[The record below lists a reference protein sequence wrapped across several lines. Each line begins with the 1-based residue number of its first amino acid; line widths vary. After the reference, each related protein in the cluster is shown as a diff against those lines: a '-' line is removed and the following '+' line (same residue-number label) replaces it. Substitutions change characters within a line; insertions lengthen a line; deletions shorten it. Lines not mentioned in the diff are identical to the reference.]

1 LYQEEDKNGM
11 DTLLSD
17 FRTALRVLAGRPAFT
32 VVTVLTL
39 ALGIGA
45 NSAIFS
51 VVNALLLRPLPYEKP
66 EELVWVTNKIPQV
79 GMEMTAGAD
88 YLDWRD
94 GSRALASVSAFTGR
108 DEFTWKGGEEPER
121 LQGTRV
127 SASFLPTLGVL
138 PAQGRGFK
146 PEEERLNAGRVAVL
160 SHRLWER
167 LFGGKG
173 QPGEQPLQLDDE
185 TYTVVGVLPEGF
197 RFPGDPEVDV
207 LVPLALDEAQERGRQ
222 RMSIVQVIGRLAP
235 GVPLGQVRAELLGI
249 QQRSIEAAR
258 QAAEAEPGPS
268 PGPPRGGPG
277 GGGLQITMRMGGGP
291 GPRRGGVVELPDME
305 LVTTPLAEK
314 LVGDVRPA
322 LLILLGAVGFVLLIA
337 CANVANLLLA
347 RATARRREIA
357 IRAALGAG
365 RGRIVRQLLT
375 ESVLLG
381 LVGGAAGLLVA
392 FAGVRL
398 LVALV
403 PADLWGG
410 LLQQIPIGLDVPVL
424 VFTFLLSVAT
434 GILFGLAPALSA
446 SRVDLSDPLKE
457 GGKSRPARARGLL
470 VAAEVAL
477 AVILL
482 IGAGLLLRSFQRLH
496 SVDPG
501 FIPESVLTLGF
512 DLPRSA
518 YSEPAKQR
526 FFFED
531 LARRAAALPGVE
543 SAAVAGS
550 LPLTG
555 FSMILRGLTVE
566 GREPLPPDQQPE
578 VGVVAVSPGYFETM
592 GIRLLGGRAF
602 AGSDGEGGAPV
613 AVVSRSMA
621 RKFWG
626 NADPVGRRLR
636 VGPPEAPWTTVV
648 GVVADVRSEGL
659 EADPRLILYRPFS
672 QQARPSGYL
681 AVKTTGDPAALVRSV
696 RAQALELDRNVPAS
710 DILTMEQRLAG
721 SVSSRRFNL
730 ILLGLFAV
738 LALAL
743 AGVGLYGVLA
753 YAVTERTREIG
764 IRMALGARR
773 QGVLALVIRQGL
785 TLAAV
790 GVGVGL
796 ILSFAFS
803 SLLRSSLFGVTTA
816 DPVTYVAIPLVL
828 LLVALLSSYLPAR
841 RATRVDPMVAL
852 RNQ

>member
-1 LYQEEDKNGM
+1 MN
-11 DTLLSD
+11 TLFSD
-17 FRTALRVLAGRPAFT
+17 VRGALRALVGRPGFT
-32 VVTVLTL
+32 AVAVLTL

-51 VVNALLLRPLPYEKP
+51 VVNALLLRPLPYEEP
-66 EELVWVTNKIPQV
+66 ERLVWVTNKIPQM
-79 GMEMTAGAD
+79 GFEMTAGAD

-94 GSRALASVSAFTGR
+94 GSRALSSVAAFSSADR
-108 DEFTWKGGEEPER
+108 FTWKGGEEPER
-121 LQGTRV
+121 LEGSRV

-138 PAQGRGFK
+138 PVRGRGFR
-146 PEEERLNAGRVAVL
+146 PEEERLRSEPVAVL

-173 QPGEQPLQLDDE
+173 QPGDQPLQLDDE

-197 RFPGDPEVDV
+197 RFPGNPEVDV

-235 GVPLGQVRAELLGI
+235 GIPLGQARAELLAI
-249 QQRSIEAAR
+249 QQRSVEAAR
-258 QAAEAEPGPS
+258 QAAEAQPEPP
-268 PGPPRGGPG
+268 PGPPPGAPRGGGSRMEIRIGGGPGPG
-277 GGGLQITMRMGGGP
+277 GGG
-291 GPRRGGVVELPDME
+291 PRPRGGFELPETE
-305 LVTTPLAEK
+305 LSVTPLPER
-314 LVGDVRPA
+314 LVGDVRPT
-322 LLILLGAVGFVLLIA
+322 LLLLLGAVGFVLLIA

-392 FAGVRL
+392 FAGIRL
-398 LVALV
+398 LVTLV

-410 LLQQIPIGLDVPVL
+410 LLQQIPIGLDAPVL
-424 VFTFLLSVAT
+424 AFTLLLSVAT
-434 GILFGLAPALSA
+434 GVLFGLAPALQA

-457 GGKSRPARARGLL
+457 GGKNRPARARGLL
-470 VAAEVAL
+470 VAFEVAL

-482 IGAGLLLRSFQRLH
+482 VGAGLLLRSFLRLQ

-501 FIPESVLTLGF
+501 FVPERVLTLGF

-518 YSEPAKQR
+518 YSEPARQR
-526 FFFED
+526 FFFEE
-531 LARRAAALPGVE
+531 LSRRVAALPGVE

-578 VGVVAVSPGYFETM
+578 VGIVAISPGYFETM

-602 AGSDGEGGAPV
+602 AETDGEGDAPV
-613 AVVSRSMA
+613 VLVSRSMA

-626 NADPVGRRLR
+626 DADPVGRRLR
-636 VGPPEAPWTTVV
+636 VGPPEVPWTTVV
-648 GVVADVRSEGL
+648 GVVADVRSDGL
-659 EADPRLILYRPFS
+659 EAEPGLLMYRPFF
-672 QQARPSGYL
+672 QQPRPSGYL
-681 AVKTTGDPAALVRSV
+681 AVKTAGDPAPLVRAV
-696 RAQALELDRNVPAS
+696 RAQALELDRNVPVR
-710 DILTMEQRLAG
+710 DVLTMEQRLAG

-730 ILLGLFAV
+730 VLLGLFAA

-743 AGVGLYGVLA
+743 SGIGLYGVLA

-773 QGVLALVIRQGL
+773 QGVLGLVIRQGL
-785 TLAAV
+785 TLATV
-790 GVGVGL
+790 GAGVGL
-796 ILSFAFS
+796 VLSFALS
-803 SLLRSSLFGVTTA
+803 RYLRSSLFGVTSN

-828 LLVALLSSYLPAR
+828 LLVALVSSYLPAR

-852 RNQ
+852 RNE

>member
-1 LYQEEDKNGM
+1 MDEEDQTDEHSPFG
-11 DTLLSD
+11 S
-17 FRTALRVLAGRPAFT
+17 AG
-32 VVTVLTL
+32 
-39 ALGIGA
+39 GA
-45 NSAIFS
+45 
-51 VVNALLLRPLPYEKP
+51 
-66 EELVWVTNKIPQV
+66 
-79 GMEMTAGAD
+79 AGA
-88 YLDWRD
+88 R
-94 GSRALASVSAFTGR
+94 
-108 DEFTWKGGEEPER
+108 GGFR
-121 LQGTRV
+121 
-127 SASFLPTLGVL
+127 
-138 PAQGRGFK
+138 
-146 PEEERLNAGRVAVL
+146 PEEERLNAGQVAIL

-167 LFGGKG
+167 LFGTKG
-173 QPGEQPLQLDDE
+173 RPGEQPLQLDDE

-222 RMSIVQVIGRLAP
+222 RMSIVQVIGRL
-235 GVPLGQVRAELLGI
+235 
-249 QQRSIEAAR
+249 
-258 QAAEAEPGPS
+258 
-268 PGPPRGGPG
+268 
-277 GGGLQITMRMGGGP
+277 
-291 GPRRGGVVELPDME
+291 
-305 LVTTPLAEK
+305 
-314 LVGDVRPA
+314 
-322 LLILLGAVGFVLLIA
+322 
-337 CANVANLLLA
+337 
-347 RATARRREIA
+347 EIA

-392 FAGVRL
+392 FAGIRL

-410 LLQQIPIGLDVPVL
+410 LLQQIPIGLDATVL
-424 VFTFLLSVAT
+424 AFTLLLSGVT

-457 GGKSRPARARGLL
+457 GGKNRSARARGLL

-482 IGAGLLLRSFQRLH
+482 IGAGLLLRSFLRLQ

-501 FIPESVLTLGF
+501 FVPERVLTLGF

-518 YSEPAKQR
+518 YSEPTKQR
-526 FFFED
+526 FFFEE
-531 LARRAAALPGVE
+531 LSRRAAALPGVE

-555 FSMILRGLTVE
+555 FSMILRGLTVD

-602 AGSDGEGGAPV
+602 AETDGEGGAPV
-613 AVVSRSMA
+613 AGVSRSMA

-626 NADPVGRRLR
+626 DADAVGRRLR
-636 VGPPEAPWTTVV
+636 VGPPETPWTTVV
-648 GVVADVRSEGL
+648 GVVADVRSDGL

-672 QQARPSGYL
+672 QQTRPSGYL
-681 AVKTTGDPAALVRSV
+681 AVKTAGDPMDLVRAV

-710 DILTMEQRLAG
+710 DVLTMEQRLAG
-721 SVSSRRFNL
+721 SVSSRRFNMV
-730 ILLGLFAV
+730 LLGLFAA

-773 QGVLALVIRQGL
+773 EGVLGLIIRQGL
-785 TLAAV
+785 TLAAA
-790 GVGVGL
+790 GAGVGL
-796 ILSFAFS
+796 VLSFAFS
-803 SLLRSSLFGVTTA
+803 RYLQSSLFGVTAA

-828 LLVALLSSYLPAR
+828 LLVAL
-841 RATRVDPMVAL
+841 
-852 RNQ
+852 RNE